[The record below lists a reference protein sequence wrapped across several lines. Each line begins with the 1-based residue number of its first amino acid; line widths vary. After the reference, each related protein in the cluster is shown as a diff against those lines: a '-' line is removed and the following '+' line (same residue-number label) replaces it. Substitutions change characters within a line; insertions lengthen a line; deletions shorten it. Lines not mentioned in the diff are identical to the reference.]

1 MPQPRTPVVLIIMR
15 TFAKLSTLLCLIVPS
30 QWLLMAETKA
40 TTQANEEVEWSLISA
55 KDYGDAFNDVELDFM
70 VTTPGNQRLRVP
82 AFWAGGRTWRGRYS
96 SATLGVHRFRTECSD
111 AGNAGLHGVEGQVE
125 VVAYRGDNPL
135 LVHGGLRVAADH
147 RHFAY
152 ADGTPFL
159 WLGDTWWMG
168 LCARLKWPDDFQTLA
183 ADRKQKGFNV
193 IQIVAGLYPDMP
205 AFDERGA
212 NEAGFPWE
220 KDYSRIRPEYFDAAD
235 RRISH
240 LVREGF
246 VPCVVGAWGYHLPW
260 LGVDKMKKH
269 WRYLIARWGALPV
282 VWCAAGEGTMP
293 FYLSKNP
300 AAESAMQKREW
311 TEVIRSIHAT
321 DPFHRLVTIHPPSRA
336 RDAVTDPRVL
346 DFDMHQSGHG
356 APAFRHGALALGAY
370 RSEPIMPV
378 ISGEARYEAL
388 DLGRKLDAADS
399 RQAFWAHL
407 INGGCAGHTYGAN
420 GIWQV
425 NRRDQPYGPSPGGNN
440 WGTIP
445 WDEAMRLPGSS
456 QLAAAKRLLESLPWY
471 KLEPHPEWIEW
482 ATPIDTPLSFAGAQW
497 IWFPEGDPRADA
509 PVAKRFFRR
518 GFELSADKRIASAR
532 LRVRGDDRCAVWLNG
547 EPLGE
552 QADWQT
558 GREFAGV
565 ERKLRAGQ
573 NTLAVEAENLPAPVA
588 KNPAGLLFRLDVR
601 FTDDTTMHV
610 DSDGECQAAK
620 TAAAGWQ
627 HGDFD
632 AHDWTAAKLL
642 GAYGCAP
649 WGLITAQTQIDPPLC
664 AAAADELRLAYLLE
678 PRAVRVS
685 ALKPGMRYSFQWF
698 NPVDGVRRPAF
709 RLTADAQGKAVV
721 APPAEDAHDWTLLV
735 TP

>member
-1 MPQPRTPVVLIIMR
+1 MIIKA
-15 TFAKLSTLLCLIVPS
+15 FPSLSALLCLTVS
-30 QWLLMAETKA
+30 SEWALTAETKPIA
-40 TTQANEEVEWSLISA
+40 QANEEVEWSVISQ
-55 KDYGDAFNDVELDFM
+55 KDYRDPFNDVEVDFV
-70 VTTPGNQRLRVP
+70 VTTPHNQTLRVP
-82 AFWAGGRTWRGRYS
+82 AFWAGRQTWRGRYS
-96 SATLGVHRFRTECSD
+96 SATMGVHRFRTECSD
-111 AGNAGLHGVEGQVE
+111 TSNAGLHGVEGQVE
-125 VVAYRGDNPL
+125 IVAYRGDNPL
-135 LVHGGLRVAADH
+135 FHHGGLRVAADH
-147 RHFAY
+147 RHFAH

-220 KDYSRIRPEYFDAAD
+220 KDYSHVRPEYFDAAD
-235 RRISH
+235 RRIFY
-240 LVREGF
+240 LVEQGF

-311 TEVIRSIHAT
+311 TEVIRYIHAT
-321 DPFHRLVTIHPPSRA
+321 DPFHRLVTIHPSSRA

-356 APAFRHGALALGAY
+356 EPASRHGALALGAY

-388 DLGRKLDAADS
+388 DLGRKLDATDS

-440 WGTIP
+440 WGTTP

-456 QLAAAKRLLESLPWY
+456 QLAAAKRLLESLPWH
-471 KLEPHPEWIEW
+471 KLEPHPEWIDW
-482 ATPIDTPLSFAGAQW
+482 STPVNTPLSFAGAQW
-497 IWFPEGDPRADA
+497 IWFPEGNPREDA

-518 GFELSADKRIASAR
+518 GFELPADKRIADAR
-532 LRVRGDDRCAVWLNG
+532 LRVSCDDRCAVWLNG
-547 EPLGE
+547 EALGE
-552 QADWQT
+552 HADWKT

-565 ERKLRAGQ
+565 EKKLRAGQ
-573 NTLAVEAENLPAPVA
+573 NALAIEAENRPAPVA
-588 KNPAGLLFRLDVR
+588 KNPAGLLFRLEVH
-601 FTDDTTMHV
+601 FTDDTTMRV
-610 DSDGECQAAK
+610 DSDDAWQVAK
-620 TAAAGWQ
+620 TATGGWQ
-627 HGDFD
+627 RGDFE
-632 AHDWTAAKLL
+632 AHDWAAPKLL

-649 WGLITAQTQIDPPLC
+649 WGTMTSQTQLGPPFC
-664 AAAADELRLAYLLE
+664 AGVTDELRLVYLLE
-678 PRAVRVS
+678 PRAVQVS
-685 ALKPGMRYSFQWF
+685 ALKAGTRYTVEWF
-698 NPVDGVRRPAF
+698 NPVEGVRQRAF
-709 RLTADAQGKAVV
+709 ELAADAQGKAVV
-721 APPAEDAHDWTLLV
+721 TPPTDDTHDWALV
-735 TP
+735 VKREKP